1 MKQGFNVW
9 LILALAP
16 ALALGLAAPISAQA
30 CAFEDG
36 LDLPVGASAA
46 KIEKI
51 LGGRYLRHS
60 PHYYRWYLKHRLGK
74 DSLDA
79 MPMDVVD
86 RASAMMRLGDSR
98 GAIKMLDRHLS
109 KNPTRYSFRV
119 QQANILLIAGNRA
132 RAGSSFTRA

>member
-1 MKQGFNVW
+1 MQKGFLVG
-9 LILALAP
+9 LILGVGFVLAIC
-16 ALALGLAAPISAQA
+16 LTAPSTAEA

-36 LDLPVGASAA
+36 LDLPMGASAS

-119 QQANILLIAGNRA
+119 QQANILLIA
-132 RAGSSFTRA
+132 